1 MPLRQALPLAA
12 LAALLLVMPISYRA
26 GTEVAHPHAVFQG
39 WFDSAHGGIGHH
51 HPEGRVARYDAE
63 HPRASH
69 PVARWA
75 TGQDGIAT
83 DTPTAEV
90 DAPTLSALNAPLSPA
105 MPLLLLAGV
114 LLLSLARASWRPLW
128 AAAAALPG
136 AILVPEAP
144 PPRQPPLVCQ
154 P

>member
-1 MPLRQALPLAA
+1 MPLRQLVPLAA
-12 LAALLLVMPISYRA
+12 LVALLLVMPISYRG

-39 WFDSAHGGIGHH
+39 WFDAAHGETGHY
-51 HPEGRVARYDAE
+51 HPEERVARYAAE

-83 DTPTAEV
+83 EVPTAEV
-90 DAPTLSALNAPLSPA
+90 DAPTLSALNAPLSPV
-105 MPLLLLAGV
+105 MPLLALASV
-114 LLLSLARASWRPLW
+114 LLLSVASASWRPLW
-128 AAAAALPG
+128 ATAALLPG
-136 AILVPEAP
+136 AILVPDAP
-144 PPRQPPLVCQ
+144 PPRRSPLLGL